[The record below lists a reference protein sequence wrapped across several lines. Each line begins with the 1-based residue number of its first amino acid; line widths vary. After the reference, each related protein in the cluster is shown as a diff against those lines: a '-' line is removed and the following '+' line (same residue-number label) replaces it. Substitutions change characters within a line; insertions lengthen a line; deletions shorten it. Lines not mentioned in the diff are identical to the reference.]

1 MPRSEANVSQLV
13 RAPTLVSPAGNLSR
27 IWGLAMGALGSLPVE
42 EIIRSGSIRDVDVL
56 RLRGALQGDGIASAD
71 EAELLFRLNEACP
84 LQHPAWADFFVETLT
99 DYVVDQSEPEGY
111 LTTDDAKRL
120 VDRVTSGGR
129 SPRKVELDLVV
140 NVLDKSRWS
149 PVSLSRFALE
159 QVKRAVID
167 GNGPLRT
174 GQETVRGTIR
184 EPEVELVRRILYA
197 FGGDGSVA
205 VTRAEAEVLFDIN
218 DAIADPTANPAWAD
232 LFVKAI
238 TNVVMAASGRSVPT
252 REEALRRDA
261 WLIERGELSP
271 TAVLSAMVRS
281 SLDAVWS
288 AYQDQSPEARALAR
302 LEHQRIEIITN
313 EAITEAEA
321 GWLCE
326 RIGRDGRLTPNE
338 AALVAYLKQE
348 SPAMHPDLQ
357 AAVDRLAH
365 AA

>member
-1 MPRSEANVSQLV
+1 
-13 RAPTLVSPAGNLSR
+13 
-27 IWGLAMGALGSLPVE
+27 MGALGSLRIE
-42 EIIRSGSIRDVDVL
+42 EIIRSGSIKDVDVL
-56 RLRGALQGDGIASAD
+56 RLRGALHGDGIVSAE
-71 EAELLFRLNEACP
+71 EAELLFQLNETCP
-84 LQHPAWADFFVETLT
+84 SQHPAWADLFVETLT
-99 DYVVDQSEPEGY
+99 DYLVEQTEPEGY

-120 VDRVTSGGR
+120 IDRVTSGGR
-129 SPRKVELDLVV
+129 SFHKVELDLIVS
-140 NVLDKSRWS
+140 VLDRSRWS

-159 QVKRAVID
+159 QVKRAVTD
-167 GNGPLRT
+167 GDGPLRV
-174 GQETVRGTIR
+174 GHERVKGTIR
-184 EPEVELVRRILYA
+184 ESEVELVRRILYA

-218 DAIADPTANPAWAD
+218 DAIADPTENPAWAD

-238 TNVVMAASGRSVPT
+238 TNVVMAASGRAVPT

-261 WLIERGELSP
+261 WLIDRGELSP
-271 TAVLSAMVRS
+271 SALLSAMVRS
-281 SLDAVWS
+281 SLDAVWG
-288 AYQDQSPEARALAR
+288 AYQEQSPEERALAR

-326 RIGRDGRLTPNE
+326 RIGRGGRLTANE
-338 AALVAYLKQE
+338 AALVAYLKKE

-357 AAVDRLAH
+357 AAVKRLAE